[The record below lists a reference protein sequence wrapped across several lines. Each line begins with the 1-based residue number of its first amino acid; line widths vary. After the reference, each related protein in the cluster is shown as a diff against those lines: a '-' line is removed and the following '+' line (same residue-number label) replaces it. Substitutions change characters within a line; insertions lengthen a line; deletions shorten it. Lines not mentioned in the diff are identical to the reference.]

1 MDLAECRL
9 KDNILENNLSFL
21 KQVRGTTI
29 QTKMAPLHAIIFMG
43 DLKEH
48 ILQDCSFKPLIWW
61 RDIDIFL

>member
-1 MDLAECRL
+1 MDLAEYRL

-21 KQVRGTTI
+21 KQVRGTAI

-43 DLKEH
+43 DLEEH
-48 ILQDCSFKPLIWW
+48 ISQDCSFKPLVWW